1 MATKVYKAKSKLT
14 TPVVVGNR
22 VVRYAEFSEDN
33 YTYVTSD
40 EGVQQALEKSPAFGS
55 YYVLLR
61 TSGDTIRK
69 ESGGKLLEAKV
80 EPREGVS
87 EVGGDWVEYPDVKD
101 WQAAKEVL
109 RGEPF
114 KVAYQVLGSPEAI
127 ARKAEELK
135 VRFPNLVK

>member
-14 TPVVVGNR
+14 TPVVFGNR

-40 EGVQQALEKSPAFGS
+40 EGVQQALEKSPAFGV
-55 YYVLLR
+55 YYVLL
-61 TSGDTIRK
+61 K
-69 ESGGKLLEAKV
+69 ESGVKVVQAKLVQAKV
-80 EPREGVS
+80 ELGGGASEG
-87 EVGGDWVEYPDVKD
+87 GGDWVDYPDVRD

-109 RGEPF
+109 RGEPY